1 MSDDRPVLD
10 QVNVV
15 VRDMDAAVAF
25 YRRLGVEIRDTAPQW
40 DRHHRSAVMP
50 DGIDFDIDSSVFA
63 EHWDEGW
70 TAGATGVVVGF
81 RVEARETVDAI
92 YADLTAH
99 GAAGRQP
106 PWDAFWGARYA
117 IVEDPDGN
125 AVGIMSAM
133 DPARRTDA
141 PDPDASR

>member
-25 YRRLGVEIRDTAPQW
+25 YRRLGVEIADTAPQW
-40 DRHHRSAVMP
+40 ERHHRSAVLP
-50 DGIDFDIDSSVFA
+50 EGIDLDLDTTAFA
-63 EHWDEGW
+63 SRWDAGW
-70 TAGATGVVVGF
+70 PSGAGGTVIGF
-81 RVEARETVDAI
+81 RVEQRETVDRI
-92 YADLTAH
+92 YADLVAN
-99 GAAGRQP
+99 GAVGQQP

-117 IVEDPDGN
+117 VVEDPDGN

-133 DPARRTDA
+133 DPARRSPA
-141 PDPDASR
+141 PDPDA